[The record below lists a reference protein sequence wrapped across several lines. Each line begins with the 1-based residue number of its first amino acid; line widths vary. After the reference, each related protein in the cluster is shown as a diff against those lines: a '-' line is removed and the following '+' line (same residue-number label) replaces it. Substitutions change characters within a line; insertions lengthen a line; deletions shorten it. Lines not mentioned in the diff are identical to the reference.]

1 MVLHPSV
8 CSMSRA
14 GALTM
19 IQTKTAVF
27 IVFLGI
33 SIVALPANTTLMPIE
48 EIRPG
53 MIGIGRTV
61 FQGTEQQEFKAH
73 ILGILRNTIGP
84 RRNMILAKLQ
94 GGPLENTGVIA
105 GMSGSPIYID
115 GRLIGAV
122 AYSLGAFS
130 KEPIAGITP
139 IGEMIQSSTLPSSRS
154 TSQTPLLELPVT
166 QAGLTQALQDLSRRT
181 RPFADRLND
190 LHVSGITT
198 TEGQQLGTM
207 LRPIATPLAIGGFSS
222 DLANLVAA
230 AFGEHGF
237 SPVVT
242 SLSPQTQ
249 PASTNVLKAGDAVG
263 VSLIRGDM
271 ELAATGTVTYIDG
284 NRVYA
289 FGHPFYNLGP
299 TEFPMTKAH
308 VFTVLPSFSSS
319 VKISS
324 AGESIGTFQQDR
336 ATAIAGTLG
345 QSPSLIPIHLSLNS
359 AQGNRQF
366 KFEIVNDQ
374 LFTPLLTYLSILNT
388 LRAYERELGTA
399 TFTIKGTVQV
409 KNYENIEFENVF
421 TGDSASVET
430 ATYIAAPVAFLVKNK
445 FSPVQLEKITLK
457 VISTEQLKKAT
468 LERAW
473 LNDIRFRP
481 GQTVELKILIRTYR
495 GESIIRTLPI
505 DIPWNASGAISILVS
520 DGANLTR
527 LERHQ
532 MRGSAEPKSLI
543 QTIRALQNIRRN
555 DILYVRLFDSS
566 NSAVV
571 DGETLPSLPPSI
583 LAVFETDQTSGG
595 GVSLQQSAIRDWEL
609 QTDHAVTGSR
619 LLSINLDQR

>member
-1 MVLHPSV
+1 MQ
-8 CSMSRA
+8 
-14 GALTM
+14 
-19 IQTKTAVF
+19 IKIAVF
-27 IVFLGI
+27 TVFLGI
-33 SIVALPANTTLMPIE
+33 SIVTLPANTALMPIE

-53 MIGIGRTV
+53 MVGTGRTV
-61 FQGTEQQEFKAH
+61 FQGTEQQEFEAH

-94 GGPLENTGVIA
+94 GSPLEDTGVIA

-139 IGEMIQSSTLPSSRS
+139 IGEMTEIGTLPSSRS
-154 TSQTPLLELPVT
+154 TSQVPLLELPVT
-166 QAGLTQALQDLSRRT
+166 QAGLAKTLQDLAKRT

-190 LHVSGITT
+190 LHVFGIAT
-198 TEGQQLGTM
+198 TEGKQLGTM

-222 DLANLVAA
+222 DLANLVATT
-230 AFGEHGF
+230 FGEHGF
-237 SPVVT
+237 SPVIT
-242 SLSPQTQ
+242 SLSTQ
-249 PASTNVLKAGDAVG
+249 PQSSPSNVLKPGDAVG
-263 VSLIRGDM
+263 ISLIRGDM

-308 VFTVLPSFSSS
+308 VFTVLPSLSSS

-324 AGESIGTFQQDR
+324 VGESIGTFQQDR

-345 QSPSLIPIHLSLNS
+345 QSPSLIPIHLSLDS
-359 AQGNRQF
+359 AQGSRQF

-374 LFTPLLTYLSILNT
+374 LFTPLLTYLSVLNT
-388 LRAYERELGTA
+388 LRTYERELGTA

-409 KNYENIEFENVF
+409 KDHENIEFENIF
-421 TGDSASVET
+421 TGDSSSTGT
-430 ATYIAAPVAFLVKNK
+430 ATYIAAPITFLVKNK

-457 VISTEQLKKAT
+457 VISNEHLKTAT

-473 LNDIRFRP
+473 LTDIRFRP
-481 GQTVELKILIRTYR
+481 GQTVKLKILIRTYR
-495 GESIIRTLPI
+495 GESIIKTLPI
-505 DIPWNASGAISILVS
+505 DIPWNASGPLSILIS

-532 MRGSAEPKSLI
+532 MRSSAEPKSLI
-543 QTIRALQNIRRN
+543 QTIKALQDIRRN
-555 DILYVRLFDSS
+555 DTLYVRLFDSN

-571 DGETLPSLPPSI
+571 GGETMPSLPPSI
-583 LAVFETDQTSGG
+583 LTVFETDQTAGG
-595 GVSLQQSAIRDWEL
+595 GISLQQSAIRDWEL

-619 LLSINLDQR
+619 LLSINLDQG

>member
-27 IVFLGI
+27 IFFLGI

-105 GMSGSPIYID
+105 GMSGSPVYID

-166 QAGLTQALQDLSRRT
+166 QAGLAKALQDLSRRT

-190 LHVSGITT
+190 LHVSGITI
-198 TEGQQLGTM
+198 TEGKQLGTM

-222 DLANLVAA
+222 DLGNLVAA

-249 PASTNVLKAGDAVG
+249 SPSTNVLKPGDAIG

-345 QSPSLIPIHLSLNS
+345 PSPLLIPIHLSLNS

-388 LRAYERELGTA
+388 LRAYERALGTA

-495 GESIIRTLPI
+495 GEPIIRTLPI
-505 DIPWNASGAISILVS
+505 DIPWNASGTISILVS

-532 MRGSAEPKSLI
+532 MRSSTEPKSLI

-595 GVSLQQSAIRDWEL
+595 SVSLQQSAIRDWEL
-609 QTDHAVTGSR
+609 QTDHVVTGSR
-619 LLSINLDQR
+619 SLSINLDQR